1 VPERGESG
9 FDFVIARRFA
19 RKPLV
24 NGRQFVGGCIV
35 PVVSEFG
42 FYLERELREFLP
54 PLLGPSRHSINN
66 CLNLKPLSV

>member
-42 FYLERELREFLP
+42 FYLERELRELLL